1 MLYIMKIVAIDPG
14 TRNLGLVVYEN
25 KKLTHFGCYDLFE
38 YAKQKKERTDY
49 ALLTYNFIKAHPDI
63 FQNMDKILIEVQM
76 QARMKIICNTI
87 RVMYWD
93 KAIKI
98 SPLGV
103 KHFFK
108 IGKGNHRKNK
118 KAAINFVEQ
127 FLSSSQFEKI
137 KKHNKFDDICD
148 CVIMVDYYF
157 KKICKK

>member
-1 MLYIMKIVAIDPG
+1 MKIVAIDPG

-25 KKLTHFGCYDLFE
+25 EILTHFGCYDLFD
-38 YAKQKKERTDY
+38 YAKNKKERTDY
-49 ALLTYNFIKAHPDI
+49 ALLTYNFIKAHPAI
-63 FQNMDKILIEVQM
+63 FQHMDKILIEVQM
-76 QARMKIICNTI
+76 QARMKIICNTF
-87 RVMYWD
+87 RVMHWN
-93 KAIKI
+93 KAIKV

-137 KKHNKFDDICD
+137 KKHKKFDDICD
-148 CVIMVDYYF
+148 CVIMIYYYL
-157 KKICKK
+157 KKCCKI

>member
-1 MLYIMKIVAIDPG
+1 MLHIMKIVAIDPG

-25 KKLTHFGCYDLFE
+25 KKLTHFGCYDLFD

-49 ALLTYNFIKAHPDI
+49 ALLTYNFIKAHPTI
-63 FQNMDKILIEVQM
+63 FQHMDKILIEVQM
-76 QARMKIICNTI
+76 QARMKIICNTF